1 MTTREQQELE
11 KKALDQFISGKS
23 LFGKDGAFAPML
35 KSFIEKAL
43 EAEMED
49 HLDSD
54 ERLQGNKRNGKG
66 KKTIKSGFGT
76 FDIETPQDRHSNF
89 EPELVKKRQSIL
101 ADNLSD
107 KIIGLYGLGMSY
119 RDISSH
125 IKEMYDTDISHTV
138 LSQITDRVIPDVK
151 AWQSRPLESLYCI
164 VWLDAMHYK
173 VKVDGKIRHKALYNI
188 MGINVEGRKE
198 ILGIYLSESEGANFW
213 LQVLTDLN
221 NRGIEDILIA
231 CTDNLKGFTN
241 AILSIFPKA
250 EVQLCIVHQ
259 IRNSL
264 KYVASKDQKEFMKDL
279 KLVYRASGK
288 ELAEDELMNL
298 ERKWGDKY
306 PVVIQ
311 SWQNNWEHLSQYFK
325 YTAPIRKII
334 YTTNAVEGYHRQVR
348 KVTKTKGAFT
358 SDMALLK
365 LVYLAT
371 MNIQKKWTSPLHNWS
386 LTIQQLYIRFENRID
401 LDINKNQSI
410 SVADARSHSNSSRKQ
425 VSTTI
430 QMEKKK

>member
-1 MTTREQQELE
+1 MTTQEQQELE
-11 KKALDQFISGKS
+11 KKALEQFISGKS

-35 KSFIEKAL
+35 KNFIEKAL
-43 EAEMED
+43 ESEMEG
-49 HLDSD
+49 HLDGQ
-54 ERLQGNKRNGKG
+54 ERSKGNKRNGKG

-76 FDIETPQDRHSNF
+76 FDIETPQDRLSSF

-125 IKEMYDTDISHTV
+125 IKEMYDTEISHTV
-138 LSQITDRVIPDVK
+138 LSQITDRIIPDVK
-151 AWQSRPLESLYCI
+151 AWQNRPLEALYCI

-173 VKVDGKIRHKALYNI
+173 VKVDGKIVHKALYNI
-188 MGINVEGRKE
+188 LGINAEGRKE

-221 NRGIEDILIA
+221 NRGLKDILIA
-231 CTDNLKGFTN
+231 CTDNLKGFTS
-241 AILSIFPKA
+241 AILSVFPKA

-264 KYVASKDQKEFMKDL
+264 KYVASKDQKNFMRDL
-279 KLVYRASGK
+279 KKVYRATSK
-288 ELAEDELMNL
+288 ELAEDALLEL
-298 ERKWGDKY
+298 EDKWGSKY

-358 SDMALLK
+358 NDMALLK

-386 LTIQQLYIRFENRID
+386 LTIQQLYIRFEDRID
-401 LDINKNQSI
+401 LDINRNQSAR
-410 SVADARSHSNSSRKQ
+410 VADARSRSKIDQ
-425 VSTTI
+425 I
-430 QMEKKK
+430 QDLTNFETKKK